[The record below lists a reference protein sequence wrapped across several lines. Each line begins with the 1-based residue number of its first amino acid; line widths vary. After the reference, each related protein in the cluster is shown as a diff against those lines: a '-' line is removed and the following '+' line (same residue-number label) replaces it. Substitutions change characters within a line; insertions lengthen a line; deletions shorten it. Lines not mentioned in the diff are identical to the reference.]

1 MKPSVERRIIE
12 VLARHPEIVG
22 AYLFGS
28 RAHGD
33 ETEASDL
40 DLAVLCDTAMEL
52 ERLIE
57 LQDELESA
65 SDQSVDLIDLA
76 GASAFLALDVI
87 RGERIFE
94 RDGRRLDEF
103 DLYVL
108 RRAGDLAPFERE
120 RRRALLAAETH
131 SIATHTGRRRRR

>member
-1 MKPSVERRIIE
+1 MNPPVEGRIIE
-12 VLARHPEIVG
+12 VLQRHPEVVG

-28 RAHGD
+28 RARGD
-33 ETEASDL
+33 EIEESDL
-40 DLAVLCDTAMEL
+40 DLAVLCDPALDLEQRIELEDEL
-52 ERLIE
+52 ER
-57 LQDELESA
+57 A
-65 SDQSVDLIDLA
+65 SGRSVDLVDVA
-76 GASAFLALDVI
+76 RASPFLALDVI

-120 RRRALLAAETH
+120 RRRALLTSVNELL
-131 SIATHTGRRRRR
+131 